1 MIDRGE
7 LLEELLKFKQEP
19 VIVEGKKDRAALAA
33 LGFEK
38 IFQIHRGQSLVE
50 FVEGL
55 QEFNRVAILTDLD
68 QQGKILR
75 KKLLKLFG
83 PYGVHEIRE
92 PREIIARM
100 KLSHVEGLAVL
111 SKEHLDY

>member
-1 MIDRGE
+1 
-7 LLEELLKFKQEP
+7 
-19 VIVEGKKDRAALAA
+19 
-33 LGFEK
+33 
-38 IFQIHRGQSLVE
+38 
-50 FVEGL
+50 
-55 QEFNRVAILTDLD
+55 
-68 QQGKILR
+68 LR